1 MKRLHAEELSDYK
14 LYNPNSNQTLNDV
27 LGFDFVKEED
37 GWESVNYYTRKQ
49 YSYEK
54 GIVYILENECIPGLV
69 KIGFTTKNAYSRAKE
84 ISTATGVPKPF
95 EVKFIYECNDPYSV
109 EQEIHNEL
117 NKVGKRINRKRE
129 FFELELQKAIEL
141 VKEIGSKYKG
151 KILPLA

>member
-1 MKRLHAEELSDYK
+1 MKRLHTEELSDYK
-14 LYNPNSNQTLNDV
+14 LYNPNSNQSLNDV
-27 LGFDFVKEED
+27 LGFDLIKEEN

-54 GIVYILENECIPGLV
+54 GIIYILKNECIPGLL
-69 KIGFTTKNAYSRAKE
+69 KIGFTTKDAYSRAKE

-117 NKVGKRINRKRE
+117 NGVGKRINRKRE
-129 FFELELQKAIEL
+129 FFELELQEAIKL
-141 VKEIGSKYKG
+141 VKHIGSKYKG
-151 KILPLA
+151 KTLPMA